1 MSGRKRPVVSVDEQG
16 NVFGY
21 YESSTEAAKC
31 LGMQVANFHRAVRK
45 GMLCK
50 GKKWMYEADYRE
62 YWMQGR
68 THELAYTEHE
78 IRSQRAIRAWRRVTP
93 EERRERGRLISK
105 AHHASPKVKKM
116 DTSAAV
122 AANSM
127 AVMCI
132 NTGERFPSIAQCAR
146 SLRLSPAGVQ
156 RALKEGKRI
165 KGYVITHETNGICK

>member
-1 MSGRKRPVVSVDEQG
+1 MNGRKRPIVSIDEQG

-21 YESSTEAAKC
+21 YESSTEAAKG
-31 LGMQVANFHRAVRK
+31 LGMILANLHRAVRK
-45 GMLCK
+45 GTLCK

-78 IRSQRAIRAWRRVTP
+78 IRSQRAIRSWRRVSP
-93 EERRERGRLISK
+93 EERKERGRLISK
-105 AHHASPKVKKM
+105 AHHASPKVQKM

-122 AANSM
+122 AATSRP
-127 AVMCI
+127 VICI
-132 NTGERFPSIAQCAR
+132 NTGERFSSIAKCAR
-146 SLRLSPAGVQ
+146 SLGVSPSGVQ

-165 KGYVITHETNGICK
+165 KGFVIAYIK